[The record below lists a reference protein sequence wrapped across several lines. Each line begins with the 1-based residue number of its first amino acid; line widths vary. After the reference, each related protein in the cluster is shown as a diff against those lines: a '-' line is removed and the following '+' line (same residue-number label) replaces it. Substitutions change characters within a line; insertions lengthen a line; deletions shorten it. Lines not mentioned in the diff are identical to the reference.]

1 LNTQQN
7 LATNYRQFTKREK
20 RNMSEDLTATQAEG
34 GNKVSAF
41 IRREIG
47 RVAALASLVII
58 FAFFT
63 IMRPVFASWANVS
76 GGILMSTT
84 VIGLLAIGVTF
95 VIITGGID
103 LSVGTSMALVAVITG
118 KTVMAYDLSV
128 WSGILLGMV
137 VGALLG
143 AINGILI
150 TVLRLPPFIATL
162 ATMKGAQGLA
172 LIVSDMKPI
181 LFATD
186 VEGWDQI
193 ARGNIIPNFPNA
205 VLILFV
211 AAIIGSLILNK
222 TVLGRYNFAIGSN
235 LEATKLSGVKVNR
248 WLVAIYSLCGVYVG
262 LAAVVITSRLGSA
275 QPDLGL
281 GYELEAI
288 AAVIIGGTSLFGGKG
303 TIGGT
308 IIGALIM
315 SVLINGL
322 RILELQQEW
331 QYVVVGAVILF
342 AVYSDNLRR
351 RRAGDTTV

>member
-1 LNTQQN
+1 
-7 LATNYRQFTKREK
+7 
-20 RNMSEDLTATQAEG
+20 MSDDLTSTGQNEG
-34 GNKVSAF
+34 GSKVSAF

-47 RVAALASLVII
+47 RVAALASLVVI
-58 FAFFT
+58 FIFFT
-63 IMRPVFASWANVS
+63 IMNPVFASWANVS

-118 KTVMAYDLSV
+118 KMVMAYELNV
-128 WSGILLGMV
+128 WAGILLGMI
-137 VGALLG
+137 VGSLLG
-143 AINGILI
+143 SVNGILI

-162 ATMKGAQGLA
+162 ATNKGEQGLA
-172 LIVSDMKPI
+172 LINSDIKPI
-181 LFATD
+181 LYATD
-186 VEGWDQI
+186 VKGWDQI
-193 ARGNIIPNFPNA
+193 AQGNIIPNFPNG

-235 LEATKLSGVKVNR
+235 TEATKLSGVKVNR
-248 WLVAIYSLCGVYVG
+248 WLIAIYALCGVYVG
-262 LAAVVITSRLGSA
+262 LAAVVLTSRLGSA

-322 RILELQQEW
+322 RILGLQQEW
-331 QYVVVGAVILF
+331 QYVVVGAVILL
-342 AVYSDNLRR
+342 AVFGDNLRR

>member
-1 LNTQQN
+1 M
-7 LATNYRQFTKREK
+7 A
-20 RNMSEDLTATQAEG
+20 D
-34 GNKVSAF
+34 NKSNNKIRAF
-41 IRREIG
+41 VRREIG

-58 FAFFT
+58 FIFFA
-63 IMRPVFASWANVS
+63 IMRPVFASWDNVS

-95 VIITGGID
+95 VIITAGID
-103 LSVGTSMALVAVITG
+103 LSVGTSMTLVAVIVG
-118 KTVMAYDLSV
+118 KTVMAFELSV
-128 WSGILLGMV
+128 WSGIILGML
-137 VGALLG
+137 VGASLG

-150 TVLRLPPFIATL
+150 TLLRLPPFIATL
-162 ATMKGAQGLA
+162 ATMKGSQGLA
-172 LIVSDMKPI
+172 LIVSDMKPV

-193 ARGNIIPNFPNA
+193 AQGNIIPNFPNGA
-205 VLILFV
+205 LILFV
-211 AAIIGSLILNK
+211 AAIVGSIILNK
-222 TVLGRYNFAIGSN
+222 TVLGRYTFAIGSN
-235 LEATKLSGVKVNR
+235 PEATKLSGVKVNR
-248 WLVAIYSLCGVYVG
+248 WLIAIYALCGVYVG
-262 LAAVVITSRLGSA
+262 LAAVVLTSRLGSA

-331 QYVVVGAVILF
+331 QYVVVGIVILL
-342 AVYSDNLRR
+342 AVYGDNLRR

>member
-1 LNTQQN
+1 
-7 LATNYRQFTKREK
+7 
-20 RNMSEDLTATQAEG
+20 MSDDLTTAGQGEG
-34 GNKVSAF
+34 SKVSAF

-47 RVAALASLVII
+47 RVAALASLVVI
-58 FAFFT
+58 FIFFT
-63 IMRPVFASWANVS
+63 IMNPVFASWANVS

-118 KTVMAYDLSV
+118 KMVMAYELNV
-128 WSGILLGMV
+128 WVGILLGMV
-137 VGALLG
+137 VGGLLG

-162 ATMKGAQGLA
+162 ATMKGAQGLD
-172 LIVSDMKPI
+172 LIISDLKPI

-186 VEGWDQI
+186 VKGWDQI
-193 ARGNIIPNFPNA
+193 AQGNIIPNFPNG
-205 VLILFV
+205 VLILFI

-235 LEATKLSGVKVNR
+235 TEATKLSGVKVNR
-248 WLVAIYSLCGVYVG
+248 WLVAIYALCGVYVG
-262 LAAVVITSRLGSA
+262 LAAVVLTSRLGSA

-322 RILELQQEW
+322 RILGLQQEW
-331 QYVVVGAVILF
+331 QYVVVGAVILL
-342 AVYSDNLRR
+342 AVFGDNLRR

>member
-1 LNTQQN
+1 
-7 LATNYRQFTKREK
+7 
-20 RNMSEDLTATQAEG
+20 MSDDLTSAGHNEG
-34 GNKVSAF
+34 GSKVSAF

-47 RVAALASLVII
+47 RVAALASLVVI
-58 FAFFT
+58 FIFFT
-63 IMRPVFASWANVS
+63 IMNPVFASWANVS

-118 KTVMAYDLSV
+118 KMVMAYDLNV
-128 WSGILLGMV
+128 WTGILLGMI
-137 VGALLG
+137 VGGLLG

-150 TVLRLPPFIATL
+150 TVLRLPAFIATL

-172 LIVSDMKPI
+172 LIISALQPL
-181 LFATD
+181 LFATA

-193 ARGNIIPNFPNA
+193 AQGNIIPNFPNG
-205 VLILFV
+205 VLILFI
-211 AAIIGSLILNK
+211 AAIVGSLILNK

-248 WLVAIYSLCGVYVG
+248 WLIAIYALCGVYVG
-262 LAAVVITSRLGSA
+262 LAAVVLTSRLGSA

-322 RILELQQEW
+322 RILGLQQEW
-331 QYVVVGAVILF
+331 QYVVVGAVILL
-342 AVYSDNLRR
+342 AVFGDNLRR

>member
-1 LNTQQN
+1 MAENN
-7 LATNYRQFTKREK
+7 SN
-20 RNMSEDLTATQAEG
+20 NMI
-34 GNKVSAF
+34 SAF
-41 IRREIG
+41 VRREIG

-58 FAFFT
+58 FIFFA
-63 IMRPVFASWANVS
+63 IVRPVFASWDNVS

-95 VIITGGID
+95 VIITAGID
-103 LSVGTSMALVAVITG
+103 LSVGTSMTLVAVIVG
-118 KTVMAYDLSV
+118 KTVMAFELSV
-128 WSGILLGMV
+128 WSGIILGML
-137 VGALLG
+137 VGASLG

-150 TVLRLPPFIATL
+150 TLLRLPPFIATL
-162 ATMKGAQGLA
+162 ATMKGSQGLA
-172 LIVSDMKPI
+172 LIVSDMKPV

-193 ARGNIIPNFPNA
+193 AQGNIIPNFPNGA
-205 VLILFV
+205 LILFV
-211 AAIIGSLILNK
+211 AAIVGSIILNK
-222 TVLGRYNFAIGSN
+222 TVLGRYTFAIGSN
-235 LEATKLSGVKVNR
+235 PEATKLSGVKVNR
-248 WLVAIYSLCGVYVG
+248 WLIAIYALCGVYVG
-262 LAAVVITSRLGSA
+262 LAAVVLTSRLGSA

-331 QYVVVGAVILF
+331 QYVVVGVVILF
-342 AVYSDNLRR
+342 AVYGDNLRR

>member
-1 LNTQQN
+1 
-7 LATNYRQFTKREK
+7 
-20 RNMSEDLTATQAEG
+20 MSADVKVAAQDEG
-34 GNKVSAF
+34 GNKIAAF
-41 IRREIG
+41 VRREIG
-47 RVAALASLVII
+47 RVAALASLIII
-58 FAFFT
+58 FTFFA

-103 LSVGTSMALVAVITG
+103 LSVGTSMALTGVIVG
-118 KTVMAYDLSV
+118 KTVMAYDLNV
-128 WSGILLGMV
+128 WAGILLGMV
-137 VGALLG
+137 VGAALG
-143 AINGILI
+143 SVNGILV
-150 TVLRLPPFIATL
+150 TVFRLPPFIATL

-172 LIVSDMKPI
+172 LIVSDLKPI

-186 VEGWDQI
+186 VKGWDEI
-193 ARGNIIPNFPNA
+193 AQGNIIPNFPNG

-211 AAIIGSLILNK
+211 AAIVGSIILNK

-235 LEATKLSGVKVNR
+235 LEATKLSGVKVRR
-248 WLVAIYSLCGVYVG
+248 WLIAIYALCGVYVG
-262 LAAVVITSRLGSA
+262 LAAVVLTSRLGSA

-315 SVLINGL
+315 SVLIN
-322 RILELQQEW
+322 
-331 QYVVVGAVILF
+331 
-342 AVYSDNLRR
+342 
-351 RRAGDTTV
+351 

>member
-1 LNTQQN
+1 
-7 LATNYRQFTKREK
+7 
-20 RNMSEDLTATQAEG
+20 MSADVKAAAQAEG
-34 GNKVSAF
+34 GNKITAF
-41 IRREIG
+41 VRREIG
-47 RVAALASLVII
+47 RVAALASLIII
-58 FAFFT
+58 FTFFAF
-63 IMRPVFASWANVS
+63 MRPVFASWANVS

-103 LSVGTSMALVAVITG
+103 LSVGTSMALTGVIVG
-118 KTVMAYDLSV
+118 KTVMAYDLNV
-128 WSGILLGMV
+128 FAGILLGMV
-137 VGALLG
+137 VGAALG
-143 AINGILI
+143 SVNGILVTI
-150 TVLRLPPFIATL
+150 FRLPPFIATL

-172 LIVSDMKPI
+172 LIVSDLKPI

-186 VEGWDQI
+186 VKGWDEI
-193 ARGNIIPNFPNA
+193 AQGNIIPNFPNG

-211 AAIIGSLILNK
+211 AAVVGSIILNK

-235 LEATKLSGVKVNR
+235 LEATKLSGVKVRR
-248 WLVAIYSLCGVYVG
+248 WLIAIYALCGVYVG
-262 LAAVVITSRLGSA
+262 LAAVVLTSRLGSA

-351 RRAGDTTV
+351 RRAGEIGRAHV

>member
-1 LNTQQN
+1 
-7 LATNYRQFTKREK
+7 
-20 RNMSEDLTATQAEG
+20 MSADVKVAAQDEG
-34 GNKVSAF
+34 GNKIAAF
-41 IRREIG
+41 VRREIG
-47 RVAALASLVII
+47 RVAALASLIII
-58 FAFFT
+58 FTFFA
-63 IMRPVFASWANVS
+63 IMRQVFASWANVS

-103 LSVGTSMALVAVITG
+103 LSVGTSMALTGVIVG
-118 KTVMAYDLSV
+118 KTVMAYDLNV
-128 WSGILLGMV
+128 WAGILLGMV
-137 VGALLG
+137 VGAALG
-143 AINGILI
+143 SVNGILV
-150 TVLRLPPFIATL
+150 TVFRLPPFIATL

-172 LIVSDMKPI
+172 LIVSDLKPI

-186 VEGWDQI
+186 VKGWDEI
-193 ARGNIIPNFPNA
+193 AQVNIIPNFPNG

-211 AAIIGSLILNK
+211 AAIVGSIILNK

-235 LEATKLSGVKVNR
+235 LEATKLSGVKVRR
-248 WLVAIYSLCGVYVG
+248 WLIAIYALCGVYVG
-262 LAAVVITSRLGSA
+262 LAAVVLTSRLGSA

>member
-1 LNTQQN
+1 
-7 LATNYRQFTKREK
+7 
-20 RNMSEDLTATQAEG
+20 MSADVKVAAQDEG
-34 GNKVSAF
+34 GNKIAAF
-41 IRREIG
+41 VRREIG
-47 RVAALASLVII
+47 RVAALASLIII
-58 FAFFT
+58 FTFFA

-103 LSVGTSMALVAVITG
+103 LSVGTSMALTGVIVG
-118 KTVMAYDLSV
+118 KTVMAYDLNV
-128 WSGILLGMV
+128 WAGILLGMV
-137 VGALLG
+137 VGAALG
-143 AINGILI
+143 SVNGILV
-150 TVLRLPPFIATL
+150 TVFRLPPFIATL

-172 LIVSDMKPI
+172 LIVSDLKPI

-186 VEGWDQI
+186 VKGWDDI
-193 ARGNIIPNFPNA
+193 AQGNIIPNFPNG

-211 AAIIGSLILNK
+211 AAIVGSIILNK

-235 LEATKLSGVKVNR
+235 LEATKLSGVKVRR
-248 WLVAIYSLCGVYVG
+248 WLIAIYALCGVYVG
-262 LAAVVITSRLGSA
+262 LAAVVLTSRLGSA

>member
-1 LNTQQN
+1 
-7 LATNYRQFTKREK
+7 
-20 RNMSEDLTATQAEG
+20 MSADVKVAAQDEG
-34 GNKVSAF
+34 GNKIAAF
-41 IRREIG
+41 VRREIG
-47 RVAALASLVII
+47 RVAALASLIII
-58 FAFFT
+58 FTFFA

-103 LSVGTSMALVAVITG
+103 LSVGTSMALTGVIVG
-118 KTVMAYDLSV
+118 KTVMAYDLNV
-128 WSGILLGMV
+128 WAGILLGMV
-137 VGALLG
+137 VGAALG
-143 AINGILI
+143 SVNGILV
-150 TVLRLPPFIATL
+150 TVFRLPPFIATL

-172 LIVSDMKPI
+172 LIVSDLKPI

-186 VEGWDQI
+186 VKGWDGI
-193 ARGNIIPNFPNA
+193 AQGNIIPNFPNG

-211 AAIIGSLILNK
+211 AAIVGSIILNK

-235 LEATKLSGVKVNR
+235 LEATKLSGVKVRR
-248 WLVAIYSLCGVYVG
+248 WLIAIYALCGVYVG
-262 LAAVVITSRLGSA
+262 LAAVVLTSRLGSA

>member
-1 LNTQQN
+1 
-7 LATNYRQFTKREK
+7 
-20 RNMSEDLTATQAEG
+20 MSADVKVAAQDEG
-34 GNKVSAF
+34 GNKIAAF
-41 IRREIG
+41 VRREIG
-47 RVAALASLVII
+47 RVAALASLIII
-58 FAFFT
+58 FTFFA

-103 LSVGTSMALVAVITG
+103 ISVGTSMALTGVIVG
-118 KTVMAYDLSV
+118 KTVMAYDLNV
-128 WSGILLGMV
+128 WAGILLGMV
-137 VGALLG
+137 VGAALG
-143 AINGILI
+143 SVNGILV
-150 TVLRLPPFIATL
+150 TVFRLPPFIATL

-172 LIVSDMKPI
+172 LIVSDLKPI

-186 VEGWDQI
+186 VKGWDEI
-193 ARGNIIPNFPNA
+193 AQGNIIPNFPNG

-211 AAIIGSLILNK
+211 AAIVGSIILNK

-235 LEATKLSGVKVNR
+235 LEATKLSGVKVRR
-248 WLVAIYSLCGVYVG
+248 WLIAIYALCGVYVG
-262 LAAVVITSRLGSA
+262 LAAVVLTSRLGSA

>member
-1 LNTQQN
+1 
-7 LATNYRQFTKREK
+7 
-20 RNMSEDLTATQAEG
+20 MSADVKVAAQDEG
-34 GNKVSAF
+34 GNKIAAF
-41 IRREIG
+41 VRREIG
-47 RVAALASLVII
+47 RVAALASLIII
-58 FAFFT
+58 FTFFA

-103 LSVGTSMALVAVITG
+103 LSVGTSMALTGVIVG
-118 KTVMAYDLSV
+118 KTVMAYDLNV
-128 WSGILLGMV
+128 WAGILLGMV
-137 VGALLG
+137 VGAALG
-143 AINGILI
+143 SVNGILV
-150 TVLRLPPFIATL
+150 TVFRLPPFIATL

-172 LIVSDMKPI
+172 LIVSDLKPI

-186 VEGWDQI
+186 VKGWDEI
-193 ARGNIIPNFPNA
+193 AQGNIIPNFPNG

-211 AAIIGSLILNK
+211 AAIVGSIILNK

-235 LEATKLSGVKVNR
+235 LEATKLSGVKVRR
-248 WLVAIYSLCGVYVG
+248 WLIAIYALCGVYVG
-262 LAAVVITSRLGSA
+262 LAAVVLTSRLGSA

-322 RILELQQEW
+322 RIL
-331 QYVVVGAVILF
+331 
-342 AVYSDNLRR
+342 
-351 RRAGDTTV
+351 